1 MRILLLLILLIF
13 GQPNA
18 TPENYMKN
26 PKEST
31 DSIKMRR
38 QYSPRNNTKPV
49 RKRKRTVNST
59 SLNKFYKSKEWRSTR
74 DDYIE
79 QHPFC
84 EQCIMNGIVKP
95 ATDVHHIVSF
105 SQGRTDEE
113 RWQLLLDYSNLR
125 ALCKKCHRMVHEL
138 GEIRIDFETYEE

>member
-1 MRILLLLILLIF
+1 MRILLLIILILL
-13 GQPNA
+13 GSPNA
-18 TPENYMKN
+18 TPDNYMKHK
-26 PKEST
+26 KEST

-38 QYSPRNNTKPV
+38 QYSPRNSTKPI
-49 RKRKRTVNST
+49 RKRKSELNST

-84 EQCIMNGIVKP
+84 EQCLMNGIVKP
-95 ATDVHHIVSF
+95 ATDVHHIVPF

-113 RWQLLLDYSNLR
+113 RWQLLLDFSNLR
-125 ALCKKCHRMVHEL
+125 ALCKKCHHRVHEL
-138 GEIRIDFETYEE
+138 GEIRLEQIER